1 MFCIEFIPYK
11 KEEVLISFRY
21 FDLDETSI
29 YVEKIDINLFS
40 IQTSKRKQLSYNEIV
55 HHQKN

>member
-1 MFCIEFIPYK
+1 MFSIEFIPYK
-11 KEEVLISFRY
+11 KDEVIISFRW

-40 IQTSKRKQLSYNEIV
+40 IQTSKRKQ
-55 HHQKN
+55 

>member
-1 MFCIEFIPYK
+1 MFSIEFIPYK
-11 KEEVLISFRY
+11 KDEVIISFRW

-40 IQTSKRKQLSYNEIV
+40 IQTSKRKR
-55 HHQKN
+55 